1 MLENILNMFQEG
13 IFWKDKDRRFLGA
26 NQMFLEYYGFDNVEQ
41 IIGKTDEDMGWHIDP
56 EPFRKI
62 EENILLTGKPYLDM
76 SGECLVKGDL
86 RKIRASKFPIKDG
99 DEIIGLIGYFR
110 DVTKEVAE
118 KEKLFNLSYRDE
130 LTGLFNRRAYVE
142 IIKQFET
149 QYELTKQDF
158 ALYMIDLN
166 DFKAINDTYGHE
178 FGNLVLKATTNSI
191 KNAVQETS
199 VVFRYGGDEFVVV
212 HKMRENESIDDLKF
226 KLLQSIKAPKFIEG
240 INVSVEASIGSEIY
254 SRVHS
259 IAQLTENAD
268 KQMYNMKAIKKK
280 VVNDYPFAK

>member
-56 EPFRKI
+56 EPFKKI

-149 QYELTKQDF
+149 QYELIKQDF

-178 FGNLVLKATTNSI
+178 FGNLVLKAATSSI
-191 KNAVQETS
+191 KNAVHETS

-212 HKMRENESIDDLKF
+212 HKIRENESIDDLKF

-240 INVSVEASIGSEIY
+240 INVNIEASIGSEIY

-259 IAQLTENAD
+259 ISQLTENAD

-280 VVNDYPFAK
+280 VVNDYPFIK